1 MTKRA
6 YLAAIPLIIGVAMAQ
21 EPNPPDANRQNPRN
35 NPPAAAETQRETTT
49 TTTTTSTAQT
59 SRPPEAKTQTYK
71 GTLVDASC
79 AIPGTVSST
88 TTTTT
93 STASKESERTT
104 DTTTKSSTETSATTE
119 TTTTADRSATTANT
133 GTAKKH
139 HDANRS
145 AAADQACTP
154 SAGTTAFALRL
165 EDGHVV
171 KFDSVGNMRA
181 QEVFKSKKKWQDMAS
196 SGKPI
201 HVKVSGMMSD
211 DKLVVMSVQ

>member
-6 YLAAIPLIIGVAMAQ
+6 YLAAITLIIGVAMAQ
-21 EPNPPDANRQNPRN
+21 EPNPADANRQNPPN
-35 NPPAAAETQRETTT
+35 NPPAATETQRETTT
-49 TTTTTSTAQT
+49 TTTTTTTAQT

-79 AIPGTVSST
+79 ATPGTVSST

-93 STASKESERTT
+93 STASKAERTT
-104 DTTTKSSTETSATTE
+104 DASTKSSTETSATTE
-119 TTTTADRSATTANT
+119 TTTADRGAATADT
-133 GTAKKH
+133 GKAKRDH
-139 HDANRS
+139 P

-154 SAGTTAFALRL
+154 SASSAAFALKL
-165 EDGHVV
+165 EDGRVV

-181 QEVFKSKKKWQDMAS
+181 QEAFKNKKKWQEMAS

-201 HVKVSGMMSD
+201 HVKASGMMSD
-211 DKLVVMSVQ
+211 DKLVVMSVN

>member
-21 EPNPPDANRQNPRN
+21 EPNPPDPNRQNPPN
-35 NPPAAAETQRETTT
+35 NPPAATETQRETTT

-93 STASKESERTT
+93 STASREATT
-104 DTTTKSSTETSATTE
+104 DTATKSSTETSATTE
-119 TTTTADRSATTANT
+119 TTTTAGRSATTADAGT
-133 GTAKKH
+133 GKKHH

-154 SAGTTAFALRL
+154 SASTTAFALRL
-165 EDGHVV
+165 EDGRVV